1 MLGGDTHVS
10 DKVLSLFESHTEAI
24 RKGKMDKPTEFGK
37 MVTIQEAEGG
47 LVTAYEVQAQRQW
60 DSALWGPALQKH
72 EGIFGRAP
80 YMATADRAFAS
91 KHNEELAQRLG
102 VRRVC
107 LPKKGP
113 VSEKRRA
120 YQRQRW
126 FRRGQKWRAGSEA
139 CISTLKRRHG
149 LNRCLYRGVDGMQ
162 RWVGLGIVANNLLVI
177 GRRPSRRESPG

>member
-1 MLGGDTHVS
+1 VLGGDTHVS
-10 DKVLSLFESHTEAI
+10 DKVLSLFETHTEAI

-47 LVTAYEVQAQRQW
+47 LVTAYEVQAERQW
-60 DSALWGPALQKH
+60 DSTLWEPALQKH
-72 EGIFGRAP
+72 EEIFDQAP
-80 YMATADRAFAS
+80 YMAAADRGFAS
-91 KHNEELAQRLG
+91 KQNEELAQRLG

-107 LPKKGP
+107 LPKKGR
-113 VSEKRRA
+113 VSEKRRC

-149 LNRCLYRGVDGMQ
+149 LNRSLYRGVEGMQ
-162 RWVGLGIVANNLLVI
+162 RWVGLGIIAHNLLSI
-177 GRRPSRRESPG
+177 GRRPDRREAPG